1 MEIDS
6 GLRCLGN
13 LRGTRLYRW
22 LVQWFGSQGRYR
34 VVCKRDKGVGR
45 EGKYT
50 LKVSPGEINGRQ
62 EGYIH

>member
-1 MEIDS
+1 M
-6 GLRCLGN
+6 
-13 LRGTRLYRW
+13 
-22 LVQWFGSQGRYR
+22 
-34 VVCKRDKGVGR
+34 VCKRDKGVGR